1 MLLRVRGEVLDGVGE
16 VLHVLVGLVLVQVD
30 GHLEEDDQGLA
41 RRDPEVDRGR
51 LEEVAEVRGVAGN

>member
-30 GHLEEDDQGLA
+30 GHLEEHDQGLA